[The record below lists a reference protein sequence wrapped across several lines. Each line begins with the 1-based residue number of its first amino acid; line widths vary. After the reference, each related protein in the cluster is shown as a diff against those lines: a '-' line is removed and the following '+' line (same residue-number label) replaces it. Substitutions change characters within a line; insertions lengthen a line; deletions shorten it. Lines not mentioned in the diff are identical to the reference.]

1 MSKRIIIHCSTNAGT
16 SNFGDVIFSEMIL
29 KHLQDSGY
37 EASFYDVSDYLNNYL
52 YEVKALHKD
61 IVALQEAD
69 GAIYFAGGYFGEKK
83 NERIDRSIRHYL
95 RFMKYGELVLKY
107 HKPLAIIG
115 IGAGPA
121 LWYPSQRIVT
131 KACNAASILTTRD
144 NESADYLKS
153 IGVSSPI
160 RVCSDVAQTYSLP
173 TGRQIKGVSVDES
186 SEYIFLHT
194 NYQQDVSDLFA
205 RSIKSYISNHPNTR
219 VIVGADN
226 VVNIDNAV
234 QVAKN
239 ILGNEKVLAYNYSEP
254 DDLCA
259 LLNRCNLILTYKLHV
274 GIISA
279 TLGRSVIAVSKH
291 EKIQRYYKQIGE
303 QDRCVDFVG
312 CTSELLEGKV
322 ARYYG
327 KGISLNQQ
335 ILNQA
340 YENWQLLDGFLAS
353 LG

>member
-1 MSKRIIIHCSTNAGT
+1 M
-16 SNFGDVIFSEMIL
+16 
-29 KHLQDSGY
+29 
-37 EASFYDVSDYLNNYL
+37 
-52 YEVKALHKD
+52 
-61 IVALQEAD
+61 
-69 GAIYFAGGYFGEKK
+69 
-83 NERIDRSIRHYL
+83 
-95 RFMKYGELVLKY
+95 
-107 HKPLAIIG
+107 
-115 IGAGPA
+115 
-121 LWYPSQRIVT
+121 
-131 KACNAASILTTRD
+131 
-144 NESADYLKS
+144 
-153 IGVSSPI
+153 
-160 RVCSDVAQTYSLP
+160 
-173 TGRQIKGVSVDES
+173 
-186 SEYIFLHT
+186 
-194 NYQQDVSDLFA
+194 
-205 RSIKSYISNHPNTR
+205 
-219 VIVGADN
+219 
-226 VVNIDNAV
+226 
-234 QVAKN
+234 
-239 ILGNEKVLAYNYSEP
+239 LAYNYSEP